1 MKYAGKFLRKL
12 KLRDFFGLFWRRFNS
27 RRSGA
32 AGSRGRIRLH
42 NGDVILVY
50 NLLTPGLSQ
59 VEVVE

>member
-1 MKYAGKFLRKL
+1 MGANFYENSNFGIFLV
-12 KLRDFFGLFWRRFNS
+12 FSGGRFNS

-32 AGSRGRIRLH
+32 AGSQGRIRLH